1 MIERYERVIPYAMKK
16 YKFRLDSIRLD
27 KEGIKKDARD
37 ISNVIKMGM
46 PKNEEWQD
54 LMPPSDEE
62 INDIVSA
69 LRPFAD
75 AELIYIARNENDEPI
90 AFNIT
95 MPDYNQIIK
104 RMNGKMNLSGI
115 IKFLYYKKKIDRL
128 RFFVLFVIPEYRNKG
143 VTQAMYLKMLRTAI
157 EKGYKEV
164 EGSTIWD
171 YNVPMIN
178 DILKVGG
185 ELSKTYRVYE
195 IDL

>member
-1 MIERYERVIPYAMKK
+1 
-16 YKFRLDSIRLD
+16 
-27 KEGIKKDARD
+27 
-37 ISNVIKMGM
+37 
-46 PKNEEWQD
+46 
-54 LMPPSDEE
+54 
-62 INDIVSA
+62 
-69 LRPFAD
+69 
-75 AELIYIARNENDEPI
+75 
-90 AFNIT
+90 